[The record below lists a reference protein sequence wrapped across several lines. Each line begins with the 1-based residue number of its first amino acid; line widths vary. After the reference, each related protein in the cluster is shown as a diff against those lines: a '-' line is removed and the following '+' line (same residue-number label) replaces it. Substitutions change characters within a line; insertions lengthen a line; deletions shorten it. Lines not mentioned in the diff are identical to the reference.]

1 MNGVLHDLRFTVRNM
16 ARNPGLAVVI
26 AISLAL
32 GIGANTAIFSLIRT
46 VLMTSLPVQDAD
58 RLVLLHWHGE
68 TWPSGLNQSGAG
80 GPNNPAYKNASRSLA
95 YPFFRQLSAD
105 TSTFESVFAFAPLG
119 SERQNTTL
127 AAEDGGERVDGEMVS
142 GDYFRGL
149 GASATVGRLITRDD
163 EARAAQV
170 AVLSYPYWTRRFG
183 GDPSIVGRA
192 VTINHLPFTIVG
204 VTSQRFFGVQP
215 GRVPDVWVAMLDSA
229 DLAPWGYH
237 PSDGSSL
244 LDIRSY
250 WWTHVM
256 ARLKDGVDERAAQV
270 KADAIF
276 QSFVADALPQAD
288 PKLPPHI
295 GFEPGAI
302 GIDTLRASYG
312 DALRLMMA
320 MVGVVLLIAC
330 ANVAVLLLSRT
341 MARRREFALRL
352 SLGAARGRL
361 IRQLLTESLL
371 MSGAGGLLGI
381 ICAAWTSRGL
391 LFLVPPDRR
400 PYLDNQIDLSVLAFV
415 AVISVLTALMFGLAP
430 ALLSTREDL
439 LPTMKQ
445 AGSGSVATE
454 HPAHKVWSAAFVV
467 LQIALSLVL
476 LVAAALF
483 VRTLSNL
490 HRQALGV
497 DDAKLLV
504 FNVDASQ
511 NGYSGDRLISVY
523 SDLIHRLEAIP
534 GAEAASAARLRLFSG
549 WVSNGVIRTP
559 GGDVKPSMQLNT
571 NAVGPDFARTTGMRL
586 LAGRD
591 ITWADIEGRRRVA
604 VMNEAAA
611 QHFFGSLNVVG
622 RRYSQGVTY
631 DAAGDYEIVGVV
643 SNAKYSRVR
652 GDFPKTAYVPF
663 TAASS
668 SLHGLYFHIRAARDP
683 LALAA
688 SVRTAIQQLDS
699 SLAVTQMDVMTT
711 QVADSLWQE
720 RLFARITS
728 VFSGLALTLACVG
741 LYGTISYGV
750 GRRRSEI
757 AVRMALGARY
767 TQVLWMILRQAMV
780 FGIAG
785 VLVGTVL
792 ALWTSTYISSLLY
805 GLTSRD
811 PATLGGTALLLVAV
825 VMLAGYLPARRA
837 ALVDPAGALKGE

>member
-46 VLMTSLPVQDAD
+46 VLMTSLPVKDAD

-68 TWPSGLNQSGAG
+68 TWPSGMNQSGAG
-80 GPNNPAYKNASRSLA
+80 GPNNPAYKSASRSLA

-183 GDPSIVGRA
+183 GDPSIVGRE

-312 DALRLMMA
+312 DAL
-320 MVGVVLLIAC
+320 
-330 ANVAVLLLSRT
+330 LLSSGELIRHV
-341 MARRREFALRL
+341 AFALRKSDDCQCFASSPFALAGGHTGIEQRQFHIFESGSPGHQIETLKYKSHSLVPHIGKLGLAHCRNINTFQKIL
-352 SLGAARGRL
+352 SLGR
-361 IRQLLTESLL
+361 
-371 MSGAGGLLGI
+371 
-381 ICAAWTSRGL
+381 
-391 LFLVPPDRR
+391 
-400 PYLDNQIDLSVLAFV
+400 
-415 AVISVLTALMFGLAP
+415 
-430 ALLSTREDL
+430 
-439 LPTMKQ
+439 
-445 AGSGSVATE
+445 
-454 HPAHKVWSAAFVV
+454 
-467 LQIALSLVL
+467 
-476 LVAAALF
+476 
-483 VRTLSNL
+483 
-490 HRQALGV
+490 
-497 DDAKLLV
+497 
-504 FNVDASQ
+504 
-511 NGYSGDRLISVY
+511 
-523 SDLIHRLEAIP
+523 
-534 GAEAASAARLRLFSG
+534 
-549 WVSNGVIRTP
+549 
-559 GGDVKPSMQLNT
+559 
-571 NAVGPDFARTTGMRL
+571 
-586 LAGRD
+586 
-591 ITWADIEGRRRVA
+591 
-604 VMNEAAA
+604 
-611 QHFFGSLNVVG
+611 
-622 RRYSQGVTY
+622 
-631 DAAGDYEIVGVV
+631 
-643 SNAKYSRVR
+643 
-652 GDFPKTAYVPF
+652 
-663 TAASS
+663 
-668 SLHGLYFHIRAARDP
+668 
-683 LALAA
+683 
-688 SVRTAIQQLDS
+688 AIQTS
-699 SLAVTQMDVMTT
+699 NDVH
-711 QVADSLWQE
+711 Q
-720 RLFARITS
+720 RG
-728 VFSGLALTLACVG
+728 FSRP
-741 LYGTISYGV
+741 
-750 GRRRSEI
+750 GRSHDRH
-757 AVRMALGARY
+757 
-767 TQVLWMILRQAMV
+767 VLSPLNFQ
-780 FGIAG
+780 
-785 VLVGTVL
+785 
-792 ALWTSTYISSLLY
+792 
-805 GLTSRD
+805 
-811 PATLGGTALLLVAV
+811 
-825 VMLAGYLPARRA
+825 
-837 ALVDPAGALKGE
+837 

>member
-1 MNGVLHDLRFTVRNM
+1 ERRAEERRRSHAAALEQRVEARERRRRVGRVGQIHGEDAGLRGQAVEDDEEDVGAPDGPRQQDDRVGAAALLKPPPRESPERAAVLRHGAPETVIGVFEGGRRRHGARTLPAACRPAQRSGAENSRFRRPGEADTALTRLACRVHGTRPMNGVLHDLRFTVRNM

-46 VLMTSLPVQDAD
+46 VLMTSLPVKDAD

-68 TWPSGLNQSGAG
+68 TWPSGMNQSGAG
-80 GPNNPAYKNASRSLA
+80 GPNNPAYKSASRSLA

-105 TSTFESVFAFAPLG
+105 TATFESVFAFAPLG

-149 GASATVGRLITRDD
+149 GVSATVGRLITRDD
-163 EARAAQV
+163 EARAARV

-183 GDPSIVGRA
+183 GDPSIVGRE

-215 GRVPDVWVAMLDSA
+215 GRVPDVWVPMLDSA

-237 PSDGSSL
+237 PSDGGSL

-312 DALRLMMA
+312 DALLLMMA

-415 AVISVLTALMFGLAP
+415 AVISVVTALMFGLAP

-549 WVSNGVIRTP
+549 
-559 GGDVKPSMQLNT
+559 
-571 NAVGPDFARTTGMRL
+571 
-586 LAGRD
+586 
-591 ITWADIEGRRRVA
+591 
-604 VMNEAAA
+604 
-611 QHFFGSLNVVG
+611 
-622 RRYSQGVTY
+622 
-631 DAAGDYEIVGVV
+631 
-643 SNAKYSRVR
+643 
-652 GDFPKTAYVPF
+652 
-663 TAASS
+663 
-668 SLHGLYFHIRAARDP
+668 
-683 LALAA
+683 
-688 SVRTAIQQLDS
+688 
-699 SLAVTQMDVMTT
+699 
-711 QVADSLWQE
+711 
-720 RLFARITS
+720 
-728 VFSGLALTLACVG
+728 
-741 LYGTISYGV
+741 
-750 GRRRSEI
+750 
-757 AVRMALGARY
+757 
-767 TQVLWMILRQAMV
+767 
-780 FGIAG
+780 
-785 VLVGTVL
+785 
-792 ALWTSTYISSLLY
+792 
-805 GLTSRD
+805 
-811 PATLGGTALLLVAV
+811 
-825 VMLAGYLPARRA
+825 
-837 ALVDPAGALKGE
+837 